1 MNYISGL
8 SLGIDLFLLITYT
21 GISIYLAS
29 IFFKWKEGSIGTWG
43 VGLFIISLSII
54 FHLIGILFP
63 ESAEFSY
70 RMAKIFSFISFSI
83 LSFAHQ
89 VVRRSIID
97 IISIIIQ
104 SVVTGILISLIIF
117 NVELGSA
124 SGLFYIIRDGG
135 FNSYDIILLIY
146 SLIFYL
152 NISRDSEIIYQASI
166 KHENIPFLKTKG
178 ITHLISWQ
186 FFGVGFIFIQF
197 LPKISEL
204 ISIMPVYFI
213 LPLIL
218 LMVPILTLGSKPF
231 EWTREGYEP
240 LLLLLIDRFGNVS
253 FSWIKES
260 SSMLLLQGGAISTII
275 QMFDNLVGEE
285 TQSIKVDFDNS
296 ALYVETSNDYRSLLI
311 TTGPHPS
318 FHTLLQKIHSILV
331 TSMVMP
337 VEFGI
342 PGYSIP
348 EELRW
353 LLEQLL
359 PKGELNLDQESDL
372 EGIFN

>member
-1 MNYISGL
+1 MNSISGL
-8 SLGIDLFLLITYT
+8 SLGIDLFVLITFI
-21 GISIYLAS
+21 GISIYLVS
-29 IFFKWKEGSIGTWG
+29 IFLRWKEGSIGTWG

-54 FHLIGILFP
+54 FHVIGIAFP
-63 ESAEFSY
+63 ETVEFSY
-70 RMAKIFSFISFSI
+70 RVAKILSFISFSI

-89 VVRRSIID
+89 VVRRSMVD
-97 IISIIIQ
+97 IISIAIQ
-104 SVVTGILISLIIF
+104 SVITGILISLIIF
-117 NVELGSA
+117 NVDLGSA
-124 SGLFYIIRDGG
+124 SGLFYILRETG

-152 NISRDSEIIYQASI
+152 NISRDSEIIYQASV
-166 KHENIPFLKTKG
+166 KHENIPFMKTKG

-197 LPKISEL
+197 LPKISDL
-204 ISIMPVYFI
+204 SSIMPLYFI

-240 LLLLLIDRFGNVS
+240 LLLLLLDQYGNIS

-260 SSMLLLQGGAISTII
+260 TSLLLLEGSAISTII
-275 QMFDNLVGEE
+275 QMFDNLVGEN
-285 TQSIKVDFDNS
+285 TQRIKVEFDNS
-296 ALYVETSNDYRSLLI
+296 ALYVETSNKYRSLLI
-311 TTGPHPS
+311 TTGSHPS
-318 FHTLLQKIHSILV
+318 YHALLQKIHSILV

-348 EELRW
+348 DELKW
-353 LLEQLL
+353 LLTQLL
-359 PKGELNLDQESDL
+359 PEGDINIDQDTDL
-372 EGIFN
+372 LGIFN